1 MSVSYFDYMKIGFFN
16 INGLVGE
23 TTFDPDFKNFMGK
36 YDIAILTETWHN
48 EAECINK
55 IKNNFPKNFHF
66 IENARKNRHK
76 KSKRNSGGILICY
89 KKFLHNYVT
98 VVDKTSENMIWIKI
112 RKEYLNTDRNLFVG
126 GIYNSPIN
134 STYTKARDEDLFLEI
149 QNRMLTVAQNEF
161 VIVGGD
167 FNARVGNM
175 QDHIEESEEEK
186 ELLNLPDIYTMSQF
200 KKLRCNQDQHKNSF
214 GEKLIDMATSTNLK
228 ILNGRTLGD
237 LEGRYTYVGYNGL
250 STVDYVLGSE
260 NLFLRNHIHSFEV
273 EQLTLLSDHRPTCLT
288 LQYSAHKETEKEGKE
303 PLLTSHKRYKY
314 FITNYAQFKTILQRK
329 MNKKFTES
337 LIQQLQNV
345 NTHNDS
351 IELDN
356 IIQKINAQ
364 YLSSANTSHL
374 MHKTNCNNKKGT
386 KRTKQ
391 KTWYTKDS
399 KTLKRKLNQVRKML
413 ERNPNKQEL
422 RTLFYKTQKQY
433 KNLIKSQ
440 RKTFEEN
447 MMTKLEHFY
456 SYDKNNFW
464 KHLKS
469 MKGNTKEVNL
479 PPLDRLITHFEN
491 LYYKEELNDDLAN
504 IFEDKENRN
513 RSKFNMLNKEIIEEE
528 VRTCIN
534 SLKSRKSPGEDQI
547 SNEMI
552 KGTNEEGI
560 TLLTKLFNTILN
572 CGYFPKDWNYGLL
585 RLIHKGSD
593 TDDENNYRAITLNS
607 CLGKLFCTIL
617 NQRINPLIEQEN
629 MFCNE
634 QGGFRKNRRATDQ
647 IFLLKNI
654 VRRYVTNNKYLYT
667 CFVDFSKAFD
677 SIWRKALIG
686 KLSKLGVNGKFLDI
700 LRSIYNSTTN
710 SIIYNDDVSALFKS
724 NMGVKQGDTLSTT
737 LFNIFIN
744 DLSNEFAFDGNNPV
758 TVGGTEI
765 SCLLYADDL
774 IIMSTT
780 HESLQKCITKLEQYC
795 ITWKLEVNLKK
806 TKIMIF
812 NKQGALIKKHQ
823 FLYKESI
830 IENVREY
837 KYLGFTFSCSGS
849 DNTGINN
856 LLKQAKKAWFSLQY
870 YLRTSKNK
878 KISTYLHLFD
888 TQIKPILLYACES
901 WADSLKCD
909 RNILDNIQKNTI
921 ERFHVNVLKQLLGVH
936 KKTSNLAV
944 LLETGR
950 HTLAVSA
957 QLQAVKY
964 FLRFPTIKQG
974 SLLRKYYEMEK
985 LYSSNNDKFIPFI
998 TSTLNSIGMSNIWR
1012 EQLSQ
1017 NRDLS
1022 KDTKLI
1028 KTIKLRLK
1036 DISSQTMIS
1045 TLKTNPGKLDF
1056 LARMKIHT
1064 ILIHN

>member
-1 MSVSYFDYMKIGFFN
+1 MWGVY
-16 INGLVGE
+16 
-23 TTFDPDFKNFMGK
+23 
-36 YDIAILTETWHN
+36 
-48 EAECINK
+48 
-55 IKNNFPKNFHF
+55 
-66 IENARKNRHK
+66 
-76 KSKRNSGGILICY
+76 
-89 KKFLHNYVT
+89 
-98 VVDKTSENMIWIKI
+98 
-112 RKEYLNTDRNLFVG
+112 
-126 GIYNSPIN
+126 IYNSPIN

-149 QNRMLTVAQNEF
+149 QNKMLTVAQNEF

-288 LQYSAHKETEKEGKE
+288 LQYSAHKETKKEGKE
-303 PLLTSHKRYKY
+303 PLLTSHKRHKY

-617 NQRINPLIEQEN
+617 NQRINPLLEQEN

-812 NKQGALIKKHQ
+812 NKQGALIKKHE

-830 IENVREY
+830 IENAREY

-964 FLRFPTIKQG
+964 FLRFPTIKPG
-974 SLLRKYYEMEK
+974 SLLRKYYETV
-985 LYSSNNDKFIPFI
+985 L
-998 TSTLNSIGMSNIWR
+998 
-1012 EQLSQ
+1012 
-1017 NRDLS
+1017 
-1022 KDTKLI
+1022 
-1028 KTIKLRLK
+1028 LK
-1036 DISSQTMIS
+1036 
-1045 TLKTNPGKLDF
+1045 
-1056 LARMKIHT
+1056 
-1064 ILIHN
+1064 